1 MKKEDFVKVLEI
13 LKDTDIIDRY
23 DFLIEENAIK
33 ITNIIEEYYD
43 SYDYTYYFDEDNNLI
58 HPQIID
64 TKKRIKQ
71 LEQEKQEC
79 EETLKKLLT
88 IYN

>member
-13 LKDTDIIDRY
+13 FKYTETITKY
-23 DFLIEENAIK
+23 NFLIEENAIEVL
-33 ITNIIEEYYD
+33 NEWD
-43 SYDYTYYFDEDNNLI
+43 ADYDYTYYFDENDNLI

-64 TKKRIKQ
+64 IKKRIKQ

-88 IYN
+88 NN